1 MCDVS
6 GIQIL
11 KGKMD
16 MEFYQDRIS
25 KLLKELRESLAC
37 NFDNEQVERL
47 NASLQQFGLALK
59 NVTENISLQ
68 FLNEDMKNFIAET
81 KESEKLSQTD
91 FEEKYSYEMEVC
103 KKLGRAGWVISEHS
117 NPREIKEWYDFLSSR
132 EDNKIISYFEGDNG
146 YLLENIFHSLEH
158 KYCEEPNQRYFSKAK
173 YYFEQEDY
181 MTSAM
186 YLVAVIEA
194 RTNELMNYPKGT
206 RYKQKYSIEGFEEHL
221 QAEFGRTDSFFTKRF
236 LFLDMYPSIIEFLNR
251 LFVDGEYSFENGVE
265 PPYINRNWLLH
276 GKSCR
281 VIERYECIQ
290 LFNALSVIEFVF
302 SISNRLR

>member
-1 MCDVS
+1 MGFD
-6 GIQIL
+6 
-11 KGKMD
+11 
-16 MEFYQDRIS
+16 QDRIS
-25 KLLKELRESLAC
+25 KLLIELSDALAC
-37 NFDNEQVERL
+37 SFDNEQIERMS
-47 NASLQQFGLALK
+47 ASLLLVSSAIK
-59 NVTENISLQ
+59 KVTENISFQ
-68 FLNEDMKNFIAET
+68 FFNEDMENFIAEI
-81 KESEKLSQTD
+81 KESEQLSQTD
-91 FEEKYSYEMEVC
+91 FEEKYSYEIEVC
-103 KKLGRAGWVISEHS
+103 KKLGRAGWVVSEYS
-117 NPREIKEWYDFLSSR
+117 NPEEIEEWYVFLTKR

-146 YLLENIFHSLEH
+146 CILYDIFQGLEH
-158 KYCEEPNQRYFSKAK
+158 KYCEDPNQRYFTKAK

-194 RTNELMNYPKGT
+194 RTNASMNYPKRISYT
-206 RYKQKYSIEGFEEHL
+206 QKYSMEGFEDHL
-221 QAEFGRTDSFFTKRF
+221 QAEFGKTDSFFIKKF
-236 LFLDMYPSIIEFLNR
+236 LFLEMYPSIIEFLNR

-302 SISNRLR
+302 SLSNRFGSMEE